1 VRYRNV
7 VLEVSSVAVTAA
19 SVIVLALLMGSHMPF
34 QSERAPAGNFKSGTG
49 RWQAVYILGADC
61 PCSTRVAAH
70 LAHSTRM
77 VDADEQV
84 AYVGTEPQ
92 AEAMLEQS
100 GLKQSGLRQSGLRL
114 ARYSAEQAFDRF
126 GARSAPLL
134 LFIDPSGVIR
144 YSGGFARRNDFRD
157 GFQEA
162 RLWTELRET
171 GSVES
176 LPAFGCAFQ
185 FGCATGGLRAALGL

>member
-1 VRYRNV
+1 M
-7 VLEVSSVAVTAA
+7 LAIATTAA

-34 QSERAPAGNFKSGTG
+34 HSELVPAGSFKRGTG
-49 RWQAVYILGADC
+49 RWRAVYILGADC

-70 LAHSTRM
+70 LAHSARLL
-77 VDADEQV
+77 DADEEV
-84 AYVGTEPQ
+84 AYVGAEPQ
-92 AEAMLEQS
+92 TETILKES
-100 GLKQSGLRQSGLRL
+100 GMKRPGLRL
-114 ARYSAEQAFDRF
+114 VRYSAEQAFDLY

-157 GFQEA
+157 GFQEV
-162 RLWTELRET
+162 RLWTELRRH
-171 GSVES
+171 GSVET

-185 FGCATGGLRAALGL
+185 FGCAPGGLRAALGL